1 MRSLP
6 PPLLLQTLVS
16 SLQRSIVYSMLR
28 TVVLSNVLPVL
39 PVLSVLSAGL
49 PLLPDVLSV
58 LPLALPVLPTKAFNA
73 YCIASTTCCTVLHVK
88 SVPIVLGDFK
98 SAHLKAH
105 GVRVRAFSTPG

>member
-1 MRSLP
+1 
-6 PPLLLQTLVS
+6 
-16 SLQRSIVYSMLR
+16 MLR

-39 PVLSVLSAGL
+39 PVLPAVIPVLSVLSAGL

-58 LPLALPVLPTKAFNA
+58 LPLALPVLPTIAFNA

-98 SAHLKAH
+98 SAHFQAH
-105 GVRVRAFSTPG
+105 GVRVRAFSTRG